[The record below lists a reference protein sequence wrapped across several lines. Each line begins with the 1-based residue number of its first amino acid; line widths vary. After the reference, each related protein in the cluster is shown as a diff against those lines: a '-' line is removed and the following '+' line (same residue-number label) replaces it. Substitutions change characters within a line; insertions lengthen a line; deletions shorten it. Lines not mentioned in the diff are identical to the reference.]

1 MKYDKLIRDRI
12 PEIIAQSGKTC
23 LVETLSD
30 SEYYDYLS
38 RKLVEEA
45 KEFLESRNTEELA
58 DLEEVLLAILEYK
71 SVSFAELEEIRL
83 KKAED
88 RGGFKKRLLLKQV
101 D

>member
-30 SEYYDYLS
+30 SNYFDYLS

-45 KEFLESRNTEELA
+45 KEFLESRDTEELA
-58 DLEEVLLAILEYK
+58 DLEEVLLAN
-71 SVSFAELEEIRL
+71 
-83 KKAED
+83 
-88 RGGFKKRLLLKQV
+88 
-101 D
+101 

>member
-1 MKYDKLIRDRI
+1 MKYNKLIRDKI
-12 PEIIAQSGKTC
+12 PMIIAQSGKTC
-23 LVETLSD
+23 VVETLSD
-30 SEYYDYLS
+30 SNYFDYLS

-45 KEFLESRNTEELA
+45 KEFLESRDTEELA

-71 SVSFAELEEIRL
+71 NVSFAELEEIRL

>member
-23 LVETLSD
+23 VVETLLDSD
-30 SEYYDYLS
+30 YFDYLS

-45 KEFLESRNTEELA
+45 KEFLESRDTEELA

-71 SVSFAELEEIRL
+71 SVSYAELEGIRL
-83 KKAED
+83 KKAKD